1 MAEKEQDTDF
11 QLSIRDPSLRNE
23 RKQMFKILAMTAVL
37 ITVAVWALLS
47 VFWGST
53 CTVSSTVDPTPCTHR
68 RTRLK
73 SFFADFYRLK
83 VEIYDFDSTATSSP
97 LLGPTVVQ
105 TLQQSLSNPV
115 HLGYI
120 VKDATGVTYEEISN
134 RVVNEKNWGAIIIN
148 ANATAN
154 FRAAAAGT
162 GGLSN
167 GVWAP
172 EEAISVVVASARW
185 YQVVDEYLLPY
196 LYVAIEMPMLKASQ
210 QAAASILS
218 SATPATLAAFS
229 ATQQAALAS
238 PFSYQTI
245 DLRPILPGQWAGAA
259 PLEAGLIY
267 YVIFAFHIALFLFFS
282 RIPFQMAI
290 KKKGIQL
297 SWLHT
302 VILRIAPLPFAY
314 FFLSLSY
321 SLINLAFLVPMD
333 GNGHAGFGPQGGF
346 MVFWMLNWLTLGA
359 LGTAMESMIILNITS
374 SFFPPT
380 LMEPFWH
387 STTAAKHIMWGA
399 RNRLGL
405 NFGVLTAY
413 VLSRPF
419 LASPCGLTGFLGAT
433 ASHRWVVLNVTTLS
447 LFELMWRKIAERKER
462 KEQVKEDGKTAA

>member
-47 VFWGST
+47 VFWGN
-53 CTVSSTVDPTPCTHR
+53 
-68 RTRLK
+68 
-73 SFFADFYRLK
+73 FYRLK

-359 LGTAMESMIILNITS
+359 LGTAMESMFTLLTIKFFPLFLITWIILNITS

-405 NFGVLTAY
+405 NFGVLTA
-413 VLSRPF
+413 
-419 LASPCGLTGFLGAT
+419 
-433 ASHRWVVLNVTTLS
+433 WVVLNVTTLS

>member
-1 MAEKEQDTDF
+1 MQDTDF
-11 QLSIRDPSLRNE
+11 QLSIRDSSLRNE
-23 RKQMFKILAMTAVL
+23 RKQMLKILAMAAVL
-37 ITVAVWALLS
+37 LTVAVWALLS

-53 CTVSSTVDPTPCTHR
+53 Y
-68 RTRLK
+68 
-73 SFFADFYRLK
+73 FYRLK
-83 VEIYDFDSTATSSP
+83 IDIYDFDSTATSSP
-97 LLGPTVVQ
+97 LLGPTVVR
-105 TLQQSLSNPV
+105 TLQQSLSDPV

-120 VKDATGVTYEEISN
+120 VQNVTGVTYEEIAD
-134 RVVNEKNWGAIIIN
+134 RVVNEKNWGAIILN

-167 GVWAP
+167 GTWSP
-172 EEAISVVVASARW
+172 EGAISIVVASARW
-185 YQVVDEYLLPY
+185 YQVVDEYLIPY
-196 LYVAIEMPMLKASQ
+196 LYSALETPMLEASQ

-218 SATPATLAAFS
+218 SATPATLAALS
-229 ATQQAALAS
+229 TTQQAALAT

-290 KKKGIQL
+290 KRKGIQL
-297 SWLHT
+297 SLLHT
-302 VILRIAPLPFAY
+302 VILRVAPLPFAY
-314 FFLSLSY
+314 FFFSLSY

-346 MVFWMLNWLTLGA
+346 MVFWMLNWFTLGA
-359 LGTAMESMIILNITS
+359 LGTAMESMFTLLTIKFFPLFLITWIILNITS

-380 LMEPFWH
+380 LMERKSKCHIQIADLLHGLSRAPPALSQPFWH

-405 NFGVLTAY
+405 NFGVLA
-413 VLSRPF
+413 
-419 LASPCGLTGFLGAT
+419 A
-433 ASHRWVVLNVTTLS
+433 WVVLNVTALS
-447 LFELMWRKIAERKER
+447 LFELMWRKIEERNVR
-462 KEQVKEDGKTAA
+462 KEQAKEIGKTAA